1 MRPDVPCL
9 RDCLYF
15 TLNKST
21 QIISVGFKQA
31 QYPITGPRILLI
43 ENLTLETIFNVNYVL
58 NMFLLLPKIAVDKDT
73 EMKPILNFKH
83 KYQHAGTLT
92 E

>member
-1 MRPDVPCL
+1 
-9 RDCLYF
+9 
-15 TLNKST
+15 
-21 QIISVGFKQA
+21 
-31 QYPITGPRILLI
+31 
-43 ENLTLETIFNVNYVL
+43 
-58 NMFLLLPKIAVDKDT
+58 MFLWLPKIAVDKDT